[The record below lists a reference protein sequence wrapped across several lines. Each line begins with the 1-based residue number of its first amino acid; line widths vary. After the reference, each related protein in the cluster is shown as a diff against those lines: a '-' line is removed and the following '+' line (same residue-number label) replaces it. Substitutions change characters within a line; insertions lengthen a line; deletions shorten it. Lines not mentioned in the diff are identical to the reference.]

1 MDEIELKK
9 FRLIEKFMN
18 FFCPC
23 EYTIEYFEDHY
34 FVRVN
39 SFCIVV
45 YDPNSFNV
53 NYRIGGEIIDFQSV
67 YYAMNGFPF
76 HNNIYIYNGEKNKV
90 MLQPNLDKGIMS
102 GIRSDE
108 TFGRYLSHLNKEVS
122 RTHSRNY
129 FF

>member
-9 FRLIEKFMN
+9 FRIIEKFMS

-23 EYTIEYFEDHY
+23 EYTINYFEDHY
-34 FVRVN
+34 FVKVN
-39 SFCIVV
+39 SDCFPQ

-53 NYRIGGEIIDFQSV
+53 NYRIGGEIIDFQTI
-67 YYAMNGFPF
+67 YNCMNGFPF
-76 HNNIYIYNGEKNKV
+76 HNKIYIFRGDKNKV
-90 MLQPNLDKGIMS
+90 MLQPNFDKGIMS

-108 TFGRYLSHLNKEVS
+108 TFGRYLSRLSEEVS
-122 RTHSRNY
+122 RIHSRNY